1 MTGAVAAEAAGTA
14 GAGAG
19 AASTSGGIAGSACSA
34 AVVGGAS
41 GEGTAAGSS
50 MAASR
55 SGRSSRTATTI
66 PSSSRP
72 VAAVT
77 AGRPTRSPSQ
87 PCTTRPVAWPP
98 PTPSMNRLAMR
109 ARSSRG
115 ARTWQTVLVPDS
127 TAR

>member
-1 MTGAVAAEAAGTA
+1 M
-14 GAGAG
+14 AG
-19 AASTSGGIAGSACSA
+19 AAATEAPGR
-34 AVVGGAS
+34 

-72 VAAVT
+72 VVAVT

-115 ARTWQTVLVPDS
+115 ARTWQTVLVPDN

>member
-1 MTGAVAAEAAGTA
+1 MAPA
-14 GAGAG
+14 
-19 AASTSGGIAGSACSA
+19 
-34 AVVGGAS
+34 GAS
-41 GEGTAAGSS
+41 GPGTAAGSS

-55 SGRSSRTATTI
+55 SGRSRRTATTT
-66 PSSSRP
+66 PNSSRP
-72 VAAVT
+72 VVAVT
-77 AGRPTRSPSQ
+77 AGSPTRSPSQ

-127 TAR
+127 TPR

>member
-1 MTGAVAAEAAGTA
+1 MAGTAAEAPGS
-14 GAGAG
+14 GGAG
-19 AASTSGGIAGSACSA
+19 AAAAPGGTAGTGGSAA
-34 AVVGGAS
+34 AVGAS